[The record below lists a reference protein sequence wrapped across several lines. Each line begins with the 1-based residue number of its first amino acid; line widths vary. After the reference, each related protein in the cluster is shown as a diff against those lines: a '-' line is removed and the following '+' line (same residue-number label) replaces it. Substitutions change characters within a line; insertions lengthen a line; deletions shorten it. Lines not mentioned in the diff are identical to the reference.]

1 LASRDDVDLG
11 RRSVAL
17 VLAASSGCVTGV
29 GRGYAVGDGR
39 VAAHAPPAA
48 WRRIAVLPL
57 GGPPQHR
64 RPCEEL
70 LALRLAEQT
79 SFVIVPPFAVR
90 RAVVRG
96 VGPDGA
102 APPWAALALDPADR
116 PAPAPADVRELA
128 RALGVDA
135 IVAGAIASGA
145 SAPTERASAAD
156 PAVAPLAPSV
166 LGEPVGLLG
175 IPGVDLV
182 LVDGSTGDVVAVERW
197 RESAGWIGS
206 RRDPA
211 LHATA
216 CAGADLLAI
225 LRTPPGEA
233 PGRPAPDSG
242 CGGAP
247 PTAPRGT
254 D

>member
-1 LASRDDVDLG
+1 M
-11 RRSVAL
+11 
-17 VLAASSGCVTGV
+17 TGV
-29 GRGYAVGDGR
+29 GTGHAVGDGR

-90 RAVVRG
+90 RAVARAG
-96 VGPDGA
+96 AGADGA
-102 APPWAALALDPADR
+102 APPWAALVLDPADR

-135 IVAGAIASGA
+135 IVAGAIASDA
-145 SAPTERASAAD
+145 SAPAERAERAAAAD
-156 PAVAPLAPSV
+156 PAVSPVVPIV
-166 LGEPVGLLG
+166 LEEPVGLLG

-197 RESAGWIGS
+197 RESASAWIRS

-233 PGRPAPDSG
+233 PGRPAPDPD
-242 CGGAP
+242 CGSAA
-247 PTAPRGT
+247 PTASGGT
-254 D
+254 ER